1 MNRNYY
7 QDFLNITSKIDQKN
21 KPKLLLHVCCA
32 PCSSHCLS
40 VLEPYFDITVFYYN
54 PNISPFEEYQR
65 RLNEEKRFLSIAY
78 PNIKIVDVEYDTEK
92 FDELAKGLEDLKE
105 GGERC
110 KKCYRL
116 RLDKTA
122 QFAKEHNFDYFT
134 TTLTVSPY
142 KHSATLNEIGE
153 EVSKK
158 YGVKYLFS
166 DFKKQNGY
174 QHSIELS
181 KKYNLY
187 RQDYCGCK
195 YSKDYREKLNKMK
208 ELLNLKNI

>member
-7 QDFLNITSKIDQKN
+7 QEFSTTTSQVDKNN

-40 VLEPYFDITVFYYN
+40 ELEPYFDITVFYYN
-54 PNISPFEEYQR
+54 PNISPFEEYER
-65 RLNEEKRFLSIAY
+65 RLNEEKRFLSEVY
-78 PNIKIVDVEYDTEK
+78 PNIKIAQVEYESEK
-92 FDELAKGLEDLKE
+92 FDELSKGLEDLKE

-116 RLDKTA
+116 RLEKSA
-122 QFAKEHNFDYFT
+122 QFAKQNGYDYFT

-153 EVSKK
+153 ELSQK

-166 DFKKQNGY
+166 DFKKNNGY

-181 KKYNLY
+181 KQYNLY

-195 YSKDYREKLNKMK
+195 YSKDYREKLVKMR
-208 ELLNLKNI
+208 ELLNLKD

>member
-7 QDFLNITSKIDQKN
+7 QEFLGTLKNIDANN
-21 KPKLLLHVCCA
+21 KPTLLLHVCCA

-54 PNISPFEEYQR
+54 PNISPFEEYER
-65 RLNEEKRFLSIAY
+65 RLNEEKRYLSLVH
-78 PNIKIVDVEYDTEK
+78 PNIKIVDVNYDSEK
-92 FDELAKGLEDLKE
+92 FDELAKGYEDLPE

-116 RLDKTA
+116 RLDETA
-122 QFAKEHNFDYFT
+122 KFAKEHNFDYFT

-153 EVSKK
+153 DVAKK
-158 YGVKYLFS
+158 YDLKYLCS
-166 DFKKQNGY
+166 DFKKENGY

-181 KKYNLY
+181 KQYNLY

-195 YSKDYREKLNKMK
+195 YSKDMREKLKAMQKANLFENK
-208 ELLNLKNI
+208 

>member
-7 QDFLNITSKIDQKN
+7 QEFLNTTQNINKN
-21 KPKLLLHVCCA
+21 KKPKLLLHVCCA

-40 VLEPYFDITVFYYN
+40 ELEPYFDITVFYYN
-54 PNISPFEEYQR
+54 PNISPFKEYAR
-65 RLNEEKRFLSIAY
+65 RLNEEKRFVKEVY
-78 PNIKIVDVEYDTEK
+78 PNINVIDAKYDNES
-92 FDELAKGLEDLKE
+92 FEQLAKGFENLKE

-116 RLDKTA
+116 RLEQTA
-122 QFAKEHNFDYFT
+122 QFAKENGFDFFT

-153 EVSKK
+153 DVAKQYEVD
-158 YGVKYLFS
+158 YLFS
-166 DFKKQNGY
+166 DFKKNNGY

-181 KKYNLY
+181 KQYNLY

-195 YSKDYREKLNKMK
+195 YSKDYKEKLKMIKEKLN
-208 ELLNLKNI
+208 LID

>member
-7 QDFLNITSKIDQKN
+7 QEFLNITKTVNTQK

-32 PCSSHCLS
+32 PCSSHCIS
-40 VLEPYFDITVFYYN
+40 VLVPFFDVTVFYYN
-54 PNISPFEEYQR
+54 PNISPFEEYTR
-65 RLNEEKRFLSIAY
+65 RLEEEKRFLSEAY
-78 PNIKIVDVEYDTEK
+78 PFVKVVDAEYDNQNFE
-92 FDELAKGLEDLKE
+92 DMAKGLEDLKE

-110 KKCYRL
+110 KKCYRM
-116 RLDKTA
+116 RLEKTA
-122 QFAKEHNFDYFT
+122 KFAKENGYDFFT

-153 EVSKK
+153 EVASQF
-158 YGVKYLFS
+158 GTKYLVS
-166 DFKKQNGY
+166 DFKKENGY
-174 QHSIELS
+174 LHSIELS

-195 YSKDYREKLNKMK
+195 FSKLAREKFLETK
-208 ELLNLKNI
+208 NLKRDG

>member
-7 QDFLNITSKIDQKN
+7 QEFLNTTQNINKN
-21 KPKLLLHVCCA
+21 KKPKLLLHVCCA

-40 VLEPYFDITVFYYN
+40 ELEPYFDITVFYYN
-54 PNISPFEEYQR
+54 PNISPFEEYVR
-65 RLNEEKRFLSIAY
+65 RLNEEKRFVKEVY
-78 PNIKIVDVEYDTEK
+78 PNINVIDAKYDNES
-92 FDELAKGLEDLKE
+92 FEQLAKGFENLKE

-116 RLDKTA
+116 RLEQTA
-122 QFAKEHNFDYFT
+122 QFAKENGFDFFT

-153 EVSKK
+153 DVAKQYEVD
-158 YGVKYLFS
+158 YLFS
-166 DFKKQNGY
+166 DFKKNNGY

-181 KKYNLY
+181 KQYNLY

-195 YSKDYREKLNKMK
+195 YSKDYKEKLKMIKEKLN
-208 ELLNLKNI
+208 LID